1 VDKAAGQKGF
11 PSKGS
16 MNTEEQRT
24 AAGAGGPAGF
34 SEGGR
39 GTKDDVYSLSLCP
52 LSTTPLINKAPC
64 TPSGGSHLDAKE
76 ERHVLG
82 LKGPWEG

>member
-1 VDKAAGQKGF
+1 MDKAAGQKGF
-11 PSKGS
+11 PSNGS

-34 SEGGR
+34 SEGSR
-39 GTKDDVYSLSLCP
+39 GAKDEVYSLSLCP
-52 LSTTPLINKAPC
+52 LLTTPLINKAPC
-64 TPSGGSHLDAKE
+64 TPLGGSHLDAKE

-82 LKGPWEG
+82 LKGLWEG